1 MLPDLAFAFPIVLG
15 ISFPE
20 GTHRPFRMEGREM
33 AGDTEHMNQSDQDL
47 LERQFTTVLEHLINV
62 LRFELPFILVL
73 LDSDDTV
80 VGNKVVQ
87 IGENKNVL
95 SAVDFV
101 SSKGAEEGL
110 LYPIHIMVRDAYG
123 SVAYGYLD
131 DIDAQPVLQ
140 IVHVDEDE

>member
-1 MLPDLAFAFPIVLG
+1 VAD
-15 ISFPE
+15 
-20 GTHRPFRMEGREM
+20 
-33 AGDTEHMNQSDQDL
+33 DTEHMNQSDQEL
-47 LERQFTTVLEHLINV
+47 LQRQFTTVFEHLINV

-87 IGENKNVL
+87 IGENENVL

-101 SSKGAEEGL
+101 SSEGAEEGL
-110 LYPIHIMVRDAYG
+110 IYPMHIMVRDANG

-131 DIDAQPVLQ
+131 DIDAQPEIQ
-140 IVHVDEDE
+140 IVHFSDDN

>member
-1 MLPDLAFAFPIVLG
+1 VAD
-15 ISFPE
+15 
-20 GTHRPFRMEGREM
+20 
-33 AGDTEHMNQSDQDL
+33 DTEQIDQNDDQQL
-47 LERQFTTVLEHLINV
+47 LERQFTTVFEHLINIAQ
-62 LRFELPFILVL
+62 FELPFILVL

-101 SSKGAEEGL
+101 SSEGAEEGL
-110 LYPIHIMVRDAYG
+110 LYPMHLMIRDANG

-131 DIDAQPVLQ
+131 DIDVQPELQ
-140 IVHVDEDE
+140 IIHVDEDE